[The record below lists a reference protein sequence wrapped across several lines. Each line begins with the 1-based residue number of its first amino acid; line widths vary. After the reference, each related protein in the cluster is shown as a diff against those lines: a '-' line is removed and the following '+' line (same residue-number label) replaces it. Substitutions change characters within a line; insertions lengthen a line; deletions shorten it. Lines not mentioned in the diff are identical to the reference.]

1 MCSCQDTD
9 PEGTAEETKR
19 VRRKAVSVVKR
30 KVQRQ
35 RTAKHPIPFPV
46 VITKG
51 FHLFPSRT
59 QKLSPSVPKVLGWR
73 RPGRIGRCRIPIQKL
88 ERASF
93 FIFLSVVDSWVRQP
107 YNTFA
112 SNGRENR
119 LCFSSLKTKGFF
131 IFTMTRYLLFLL
143 FSRQGRA

>member
-1 MCSCQDTD
+1 MEVKDEGNKKRVQHGRNHSMCSCQDTD

-35 RTAKHPIPFPV
+35 RAAKHPIRFPV

-93 FIFLSVVDSWVRQP
+93 L
-107 YNTFA
+107 
-112 SNGRENR
+112 
-119 LCFSSLKTKGFF
+119 FF
-131 IFTMTRYLLFLL
+131 FLL
-143 FSRQGRA
+143 LTVGSGNHTILLQAMEGRTVYVSVS

>member
-9 PEGTAEETKR
+9 PEG
-19 VRRKAVSVVKR
+19 KAVSVVKR

-35 RTAKHPIPFPV
+35 RAAKNPIPFPV

-51 FHLFPSRT
+51 SHLFPSRT

-88 ERASF
+88 VRASL
-93 FIFLSVVDSWVRQP
+93 FLSIEIEEP
-107 YNTFA
+107 Y
-112 SNGRENR
+112 G
-119 LCFSSLKTKGFF
+119 SS
-131 IFTMTRYLLFLL
+131 
-143 FSRQGRA
+143 QDEH

>member
-35 RTAKHPIPFPV
+35 RAAKHPIQFPV

-88 ERASF
+88 VRASF
-93 FIFLSVVDSWVRQP
+93 FVSDSSVKASSRTKIHRAERIRYNVCARRDSLETADLCGSFVDDGTCRQC
-107 YNTFA
+107 
-112 SNGRENR
+112 
-119 LCFSSLKTKGFF
+119 LC
-131 IFTMTRYLLFLL
+131 
-143 FSRQGRA
+143 